1 MGAVAGGGF
10 ARSAGWGGYGGGWEG
25 YGWPGYAWSGYGWP
39 GYGWGGYGWPGYGW
53 GLGVAG
59 LALGLGLASAYSAY
73 PPVAFV
79 YPYHASPFYWAPY
92 PLYGWGGYGWGGYGC
107 CGWGGYD
114 WGWGLAGLAFGLG
127 LTSAFS
133 YPLYGSPFY
142 GAPYPLYGYDVPL
155 AYAPPPYVYGVGPV
169 YGYGYESV
177 AYDYA
182 PVTAV
187 SYGVPLW

>member
-1 MGAVAGGGF
+1 VAG
-10 ARSAGWGGYGGGWEG
+10 
-25 YGWPGYAWSGYGWP
+25 
-39 GYGWGGYGWPGYGW
+39 
-53 GLGVAG
+53 
-59 LALGLGLASAYSAY
+59 LGLGLASAYSPY
-73 PPVAFV
+73 SPVAFA
-79 YPYHASPFYWAPY
+79 YPYYASPFYWAAY
-92 PLYGWGGYGWGGYGC
+92 PLYGWGGYGWDGYGC

-114 WGWGLAGLAFGLG
+114 WGLGLAGLVLGLG

-142 GAPYPLYGYDVPL
+142 GVPYPLYGSDVPL